1 MTIGE
6 YSWSAADQFIG
17 RADDLARL
25 DMWWNRPGA
34 EPINLYG
41 RRRVG
46 KSWLFRRLAHGK
58 RAVLLVAERTTP
70 AQQLAKL
77 AEQLEPHLTFRPE
90 IRDVGTLFK
99 ILYQLASTEKLL
111 VVVDEFP
118 YLWGTSPSDI
128 SDTLSSVQAAMEQFR
143 DDSKIKLIL
152 CGSAVTQMESL
163 QSERS
168 PLHGRLQPFELRPL
182 DFPEARAFMPA
193 LTPIEQFTRFS
204 VAGGMP
210 RYLSTLCAG
219 SPGTFAAVLA
229 REVVDRN
236 SPLFNEPLAV
246 LQAEV
251 REPAVYLAILD
262 ALASNPADLGALSAK
277 TGTEGSRL
285 SPYLEKLE
293 VMGLIRRR
301 SPVGAGPKAR
311 SGQFYCDDDFI
322 RFWFRFVHPYQA
334 DLEAGSDATSH
345 AKRHVLPYLTE
356 HTSLSFENAFR
367 RWVRQEY
374 GEAGQVGAWWGPA
387 LNAQRRAKLRFT
399 EEVDAVGVKH
409 KSVVV
414 VGEAKWTNKLMP
426 LDVLTDLLK
435 YKVPAME
442 QAGFR
447 LPADGLQIVLAS
459 RSGFTAALESSAHD
473 DPRIALVTAER
484 LLQDVD

>member
-1 MTIGE
+1 MTVAE

-17 RADDLARL
+17 RADELARL
-25 DMWWNRPGA
+25 DMWWNRDGA
-34 EPINLYG
+34 EPINLFG

-58 RAVLLVAERTTP
+58 PAVLLVAERTTP

-77 AEQLEPHLTFRPE
+77 AEQLEPHLAFRPE

-99 ILYQLASTEKLL
+99 ILYQLASAEKVL

-118 YLWGTSPSDI
+118 YLWGTSPNDA
-128 SDTLSSVQAAMEQFR
+128 SDTLSSVQAAMEQFQ

-182 DFPEARAFMPA
+182 GFPEARAFMPA
-193 LTPIEQFTRFS
+193 LTPVEQFTRFS
-204 VAGGMP
+204 VSGGMP
-210 RYLSTLCAG
+210 RYLSALCSG
-219 SPGTFAAVLA
+219 SSGNFAAVLA

-236 SPLFNEPLAV
+236 SPLFNEPLSV
-246 LQAEV
+246 LQSEV

-262 ALASNPADLGALSAK
+262 ALAANPADLGTLSEK
-277 TGTEGSRL
+277 TGTESRHL

-293 VMGLIRRR
+293 AMGLVRRR
-301 SPVGAGPKAR
+301 RPVGAGPKSR
-311 SGQFYCDDDFI
+311 SGQFYCGDDFI

-345 AKRHVLPYLTE
+345 ARRHVLPYLTE
-356 HTSLSFENAFR
+356 HTSLSFESAFR
-367 RWVRQEY
+367 RWVRQVC
-374 GEAGQVGAWWGPA
+374 GEASQVDAWWGPA

-409 KSVVV
+409 KGVVV
-414 VGEAKWTNKLMP
+414 VGEAKWTNKPMP
-426 LDVLTDLLK
+426 LDVLSDLLQ
-435 YKVPAME
+435 YKVPAMQ

-447 LPADGLQIVLAS
+447 LPEDLRIVLAS
-459 RSGFTAALESSAHD
+459 RSGFAPALDRSAAGDA
-473 DPRIALVTAER
+473 RVTLVTAER
-484 LLQDVD
+484 LLQQVH